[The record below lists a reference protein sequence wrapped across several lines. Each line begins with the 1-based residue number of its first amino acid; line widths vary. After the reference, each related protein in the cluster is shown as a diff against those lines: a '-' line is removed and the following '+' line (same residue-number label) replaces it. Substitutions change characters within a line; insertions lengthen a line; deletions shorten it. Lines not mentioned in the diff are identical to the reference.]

1 MHVRQFARAMLG
13 GVRLCAIH
21 NSFVLYDGGVF
32 PACRPSGA
40 GCQ

>member
-1 MHVRQFARAMLG
+1 MCGSLRALCYG

-21 NSFVLYDGGVF
+21 YSFVLYDGGVF